1 MLFRAILFN
10 FNHDILSNKWD
21 VMQLICV
28 CLLQFSVSS
37 DQQMNRWKWI
47 PISQLYWWYMSLE
60 SLTWFWKEKK
70 KTLERRIYRCR
81 FMSIKRLIDLG
92 RLQWLWSMFYYKKE
106 MLIFLKISEFINIS
120 LEDIRGPSI
129 MGLVQTQYIHAWHI

>member
-1 MLFRAILFN
+1 MRCDAADMCVPPAVFCFFRPTNEQMKVNPNISTLLMVYVFGIL
-10 FNHDILSNKWD
+10 DMILE
-21 VMQLICV
+21 
-28 CLLQFSVSS
+28 
-37 DQQMNRWKWI
+37 R
-47 PISQLYWWYMSLE
+47 
-60 SLTWFWKEKK
+60 KK